1 MFSSLSFLRLE
12 MVSAPPRYP
21 CRPLQK
27 FYAKVYIVA
36 LPLPPTVT
44 WVYKAWEVETTPG
57 RPEQQLK
64 LPEPYVLDS
73 TILTAAGYD
82 TKGRPQVGQL

>member
-1 MFSSLSFLRLE
+1 MHDI
-12 MVSAPPRYP
+12 P